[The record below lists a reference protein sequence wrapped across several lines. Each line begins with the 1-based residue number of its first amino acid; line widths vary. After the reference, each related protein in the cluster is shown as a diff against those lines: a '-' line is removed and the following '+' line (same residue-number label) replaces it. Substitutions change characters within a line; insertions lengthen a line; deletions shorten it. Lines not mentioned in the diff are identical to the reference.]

1 MSTMCPERPL
11 VYPAKR
17 GQRGFALMAALFIIV
32 TLAAIGVYLLT
43 VSTGQLAAG
52 AQDEQAARAYQA
64 ARTGVE
70 WGAYQVLI
78 NSSCAAGPQTLTLPQ
93 GFVVQVTCAAAAET
107 EGSREITGYS
117 VIATGC
123 NNAGGCGASNTEA
136 TYVERQLQ
144 LTLSKCTAGC

>member
-1 MSTMCPERPL
+1 MCPERSGAG
-11 VYPAKR
+11 PAR
-17 GQRGFALMAALFIIV
+17 RAQRGFALMAALFIIV

-52 AQDEQAARAYQA
+52 AQDEQAERAYQA
-64 ARTGVE
+64 ARTGIE
-70 WGAYQVLI
+70 WGAYQVLV

-93 GFVVQVTCAAAAET
+93 GFVAQVSCASSAAET
-107 EGSREITGYS
+107 EGSRQVTGYT
-117 VIATGC
+117 VTATGC
-123 NNAGGCGASNTEA
+123 NNAGGCGAANTAA